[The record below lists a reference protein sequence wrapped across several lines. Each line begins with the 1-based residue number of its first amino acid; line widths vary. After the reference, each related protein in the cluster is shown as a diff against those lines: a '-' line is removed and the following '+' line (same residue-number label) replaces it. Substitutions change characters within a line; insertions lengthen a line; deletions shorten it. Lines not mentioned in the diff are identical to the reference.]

1 MKTLKP
7 DAISSG
13 LAGLGFIVTL
23 IVLSTSGCVVTRA
36 SIPPEVQMAQRNEEP
51 QSVADVIGTPFP
63 LQMLQEIGFSTNE
76 GTWMALDVSP
86 NGKTI
91 VFDLL
96 GDLYLL
102 PIEGGDA
109 VPLTQGLAWDQSP
122 KFSPDGKSVFFISD
136 RRAYKNVWRVS
147 IADRSVHQVSRF
159 GRDVQGSINWERDGG
174 RLISAITGSGWPSRA
189 AGDVFLHYVDP
200 NTGASVKVNP
210 SEGSSAEVV
219 PPHGF
224 RRLRP
229 ASLVYSGVGGEDYG
243 RVFFSEMLQQY
254 DSNGRPHRR
263 VGIHEYGVEDRTR
276 VRLTP
281 EDASYSEFKPQ
292 LSRDGALLAYFRQY
306 DNRVTE
312 LRLLDLGSR
321 EDRLVTTLKD
331 AEDAMYSHRDD
342 HRPNFAFASDD
353 KSIFYWHAGRIWNV
367 GLEESAVVSIPFRVD
382 VKRIVARTAQPI
394 APRIEPVEQAITIRF
409 PSISRD
415 GNTVVFAAAAYVW
428 SMDVTTG
435 HLKRLTGSDEYAFT
449 PAISPDGKLV
459 AYTSFSSELR
469 NYSTLKSDPFRQE
482 SGALNVI
489 DIEGR
494 NRQQLLA
501 EPQVQ
506 YLSPAWSED
515 GSKIAV
521 LRRLQL
527 NVPGRYEIGWTLAA
541 NGSFNRI
548 SSQPN
553 AFVYKKGNNSYSYW
567 VGFDESGEQVIF
579 SYPVSQDQM
588 ALAKSNLDGSGFRLL
603 ALGTSEVG
611 GIVSSPDLE
620 NLIIMRADGTLWH
633 TPFSVAPA
641 TSVVSTFATESSRIG
656 DTGGLFVNWYGKNR
670 LSYGFGSRLYQYD
683 LQTKSLQENQIDV
696 PIRRPTTK
704 RPMAFV
710 GARLITLAE
719 EKSPRRVVD
728 DGVLVIEAGRITH
741 VGSKSDTSIPDNALI
756 IDVKGN
762 TIVPG
767 FIDTHYHGMG
777 LLDGFAVP
785 HSRLWMDP
793 SAIRYGMTTAWAPAG
808 PVNDAGAVYFDM
820 HAAGRVIGPRWS
832 YTLELFSSE
841 NPLFTVNATAA
852 KETVERFQELN
863 VTVMKE
869 SGEATR
875 LRQQRAS
882 SAASA
887 SRMGIVAHLSRFDQQ
902 MTRLV
907 DGYTGGEHPYFPIP
921 FYKDV
926 QQLLSKSGFVWTPNV
941 AITLSTINGLTAED
955 YYCEAISDA
964 KSQGAI
970 EFVNDLTVCEGKLAD
985 GDLPDFAL
993 HRGSRFAE
1001 QMARSF
1007 AEGTKIGVSAHDR
1020 PASNLHMEMWLLHEG
1035 GMKAEDVLYAT
1046 TMINAKKLGLA
1057 DQIGSL
1063 EVGKLADFVVL
1074 DGNPLENILNTIS
1087 VDYTVQFG
1095 RIYDADTATRIVPGE
1110 FQSRLEP

>member
-1 MKTLKP
+1 
-7 DAISSG
+7 
-13 LAGLGFIVTL
+13 
-23 IVLSTSGCVVTRA
+23 
-36 SIPPEVQMAQRNEEP
+36 MAQRNEEP
-51 QSVADVIGTPFP
+51 QSVAEVLGTPFP
-63 LQMLQEIGFSTNE
+63 LQMLQEIGFTTNE
-76 GTWMALDVSP
+76 GTWMALDISP

-122 KFSPDGKSVFFISD
+122 KFSPDGNSVFFISD

-159 GRDVQGSINWERDGG
+159 DRDVQGSINWERDGG

-200 NTGASVKVNP
+200 NTGASVKVDP
-210 SEGSSAEVV
+210 SEGPSAEVV

-243 RVFFSEMLQQY
+243 SVFFSEMLRQY
-254 DSNGRPHRR
+254 DSNGRPQSR
-263 VGIHEYGVEDRTR
+263 VRIHEYSVEDRAR
-276 VRLTP
+276 VLLTP

-292 LSRDGALLAYFRQY
+292 LSHDGALLAYFRQY

-312 LRLLDLGSR
+312 LRLLDIGSR

-353 KSIFYWHAGRIWNV
+353 KSIFYWHAGKIWNV
-367 GLEESAVVSIPFRVD
+367 GLEESDVVSIPFRVD
-382 VKRIVARTAQPI
+382 VKRTVASAAQPS
-394 APRIEPVEQAITIRF
+394 APRVEPVEQAVTIRF

-415 GNTVVFAAAAYVW
+415 GNIAVFAAAAYVW
-428 SMDVTTG
+428 SMDLTTG
-435 HLKRLTGSDEYAFT
+435 DVRRLTDSDEYAFT

-459 AYTSFSSELR
+459 AYTSFSSDWR
-469 NYSTLKSDPFRQE
+469 SHTTLKSDPFRQE
-482 SGALNVI
+482 SGAVNVI

-501 EPQVQ
+501 EPNVQ

-521 LRRLQL
+521 LRRLPL
-527 NVPGRYEIGWTLAA
+527 NVSGRYEIGWTLATS
-541 NGSFNRI
+541 GSFNRI

-553 AFVYKKGNNSYSYW
+553 TFVYKKGNNSYSYW
-567 VGFDESGEQVIF
+567 VGFDESGEQLIF
-579 SYPVSQDQM
+579 SYPVSQDQI
-588 ALAKSNLDGSGFRLL
+588 ALAKSNLDGSDVRLL
-603 ALGTSEVG
+603 AIGTSEVG

-620 NLIIMRADGTLWH
+620 NLILTRADGTLWR
-633 TPFSVAPA
+633 TPFSIAPVPIA
-641 TSVVSTFATESSRIG
+641 VSTFATESSRIG

-670 LSYGFGSRLYQYD
+670 SSYGFGSRLYQYD
-683 LQTKSLQENQIDV
+683 LETKLLREHQIDV

-719 EKSPRRVVD
+719 ENSPRRVID
-728 DGVLVIEAGRITH
+728 DGVLLVESGRIAH

-767 FIDTHYHGMG
+767 FIETHYHGMG
-777 LLDGFAVP
+777 MLDGFAVP
-785 HSRLWMDP
+785 HPGLWVDP
-793 SAIRYGMTTAWAPAG
+793 SAIRYGVTTAWDPAG
-808 PVNDAGAVYFDM
+808 LVNDAGGAYFDV
-820 HAAGRVIGPRWS
+820 HAAGRAIGPRWS
-832 YTLELFSSE
+832 YTLELFGSE
-841 NPLFTVNATAA
+841 NPLLTVSAKAA
-852 KETVERFQELN
+852 KESVDRFRELN

-882 SAASA
+882 IAASA
-887 SRMGIVAHLSRFDQQ
+887 SGMGIISHLSRFDQQ

-907 DGYTGGEHPYFPIP
+907 DGYTGGEHPYFPVP

-926 QQLLSKSGFVWTPNV
+926 QQLLSRSGFVWTPNV
-941 AITLSTINGLTAED
+941 ATTLSTISGLKVED
-955 YYCEAISDA
+955 YYCNAISNA
-964 KSQGAI
+964 KSEGVNELVDDL
-970 EFVNDLTVCEGKLAD
+970 EFCEGRLTD

-1001 QMARSF
+1001 QIARSF
-1007 AEGTKIGVSAHDR
+1007 MEGARIGVSAHDR
-1020 PASNLHMEMWLLHEG
+1020 PASRLHMEMWLLHKG

-1063 EVGKLADFVVL
+1063 EVGKVADFIVL

-1095 RIYDADTATRIVPGE
+1095 RIYDADTATRIVPE
-1110 FQSRLEP
+1110 KL